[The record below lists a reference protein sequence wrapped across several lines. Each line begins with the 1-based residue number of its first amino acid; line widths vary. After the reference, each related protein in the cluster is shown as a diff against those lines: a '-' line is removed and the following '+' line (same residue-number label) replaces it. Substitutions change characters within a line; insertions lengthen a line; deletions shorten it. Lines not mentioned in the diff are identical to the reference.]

1 MSYLNSVQ
9 SSIIFLGDQEN
20 LIEAKY
26 VTKGLLFYS
35 FFYLATITE
44 FVIFILTVVDS
55 NSNHVY
61 YKYQALIFFPIP
73 ILNLLEYLYVE
84 RMGSVDGAFDNVLI
98 VGNNFVTLIFMVDI
112 LRRLIDMTIYSF
124 DDFILTIGEVLPL
137 ISGIILFI
145 VMIIRLLLNISIFGE
160 IGPIQEINQRNLTNS
175 CNTFDIAKSNLIIY
189 DYIIVVSSLLVI
201 FFGFIYVFVI
211 LTKRKD
217 VEVINIS
224 STASQKYIRKF
235 ISLGLTLPPEGFRN
249 FPCST
254 DKQEKVKNCSLCQGP
269 NKLEIITNE
278 GSRFISNSFTE
289 KVIPLGND
297 LLSCENYGIF
307 QLNCKI
313 CFDPNTPVLNGLDEN
328 RINDS
333 KFACSFLGRCNGS
346 FRKAIEEIRKEYMDV
361 CHREDSRL
369 ARHFVKDHSQSIK
382 KDEDEVGNDLPLF
395 ENAFKIIFL
404 EQPNS
409 KDEFSLLNCEAK
421 WTEKLDNVKSIK
433 GTSFPCKSTNCLLC
447 QNNMVERTDLIKSTF
462 NSQKTRSIKL
472 TLNCQ
477 SHGLIYVMTCRD
489 CNKQYLSSTVRSPW
503 FKFNDRA
510 FDKYNR
516 NFKLKNSGGVLRRSS
531 FSFNNSI
538 NNSIS
543 DMDKDLWALL
553 NHNCMNRNSFDKG
566 KTSDVKKLD
575 MQNLGHLYT
584 ITFVDRFRYNGI
596 MEKYD
601 NMDKK
606 LQQWK
611 DWLQPEIY

>member
-1 MSYLNSVQ
+1 M
-9 SSIIFLGDQEN
+9 N
-20 LIEAKY
+20 LP
-26 VTKGLLFYS
+26 
-35 FFYLATITE
+35 
-44 FVIFILTVVDS
+44 
-55 NSNHVY
+55 
-61 YKYQALIFFPIP
+61 Q
-73 ILNLLEYLYVE
+73 
-84 RMGSVDGAFDNVLI
+84 
-98 VGNNFVTLIFMVDI
+98 
-112 LRRLIDMTIYSF
+112 
-124 DDFILTIGEVLPL
+124 
-137 ISGIILFI
+137 
-145 VMIIRLLLNISIFGE
+145 
-160 IGPIQEINQRNLTNS
+160 
-175 CNTFDIAKSNLIIY
+175 C
-189 DYIIVVSSLLVI
+189 
-201 FFGFIYVFVI
+201 
-211 LTKRKD
+211 
-217 VEVINIS
+217 
-224 STASQKYIRKF
+224 
-235 ISLGLTLPPEGFRN
+235 
-249 FPCST
+249 
-254 DKQEKVKNCSLCQGP
+254 
-269 NKLEIITNE
+269 
-278 GSRFISNSFTE
+278 
-289 KVIPLGND
+289 
-297 LLSCENYGIF
+297 
-307 QLNCKI
+307 
-313 CFDPNTPVLNGLDEN
+313 
-328 RINDS
+328 
-333 KFACSFLGRCNGS
+333 
-346 FRKAIEEIRKEYMDV
+346 
-361 CHREDSRL
+361 
-369 ARHFVKDHSQSIK
+369 
-382 KDEDEVGNDLPLF
+382 
-395 ENAFKIIFL
+395 
-404 EQPNS
+404 
-409 KDEFSLLNCEAK
+409 CEAK

-531 FSFNNSI
+531 FSFNNSL

-566 KTSDVKKLD
+566 KNSDVKKLD